1 MLNNTILEN
10 VFFSRPCLST
20 FFIKRKAVTDTTSYS
35 DTILEIVHNFC
46 VIVPAGATKGG
57 DEIVI
62 PPSAANNLAS
72 QATCI
77 DKEVGQTNSVP
88 HANPV
93 PGATDQSSNINPPS
107 SENEQMQDLSLGT
120 VVNLPSPSKDSS
132 NNR

>member
-1 MLNNTILEN
+1 MLIQLLIQKVYLHSFLIIMLNITVLEN
-10 VFFSRPCLST
+10 VHIFF
-20 FFIKRKAVTDTTSYS
+20 
-35 DTILEIVHNFC
+35 
-46 VIVPAGATKGG
+46 VIAPAGATKGG
-57 DEIVI
+57 DDIVI
-62 PPSAANNLAS
+62 LPSPANDLAS

-77 DKEVGQTNSVP
+77 DKEVGRTNSVP

>member
-1 MLNNTILEN
+1 MLLQLLIQKVCLHSFLIIMLNITILEN
-10 VFFSRPCLST
+10 VHS
-20 FFIKRKAVTDTTSYS
+20 
-35 DTILEIVHNFC
+35 FC
-46 VIVPAGATKGG
+46 VIAPAGATRGV

-62 PPSAANNLAS
+62 LPSPANDLAS

-77 DKEVGQTNSVP
+77 DKVVGHTNSVP

-93 PGATDQSSNINPPS
+93 PGARDQSSNINSPS
-107 SENEQMQDLSLGT
+107 SGNEQIQDLSLGT

>member
-1 MLNNTILEN
+1 M
-10 VFFSRPCLST
+10 
-20 FFIKRKAVTDTTSYS
+20 
-35 DTILEIVHNFC
+35 
-46 VIVPAGATKGG
+46 IVPAGATKGG

-62 PPSAANNLAS
+62 LPSAANNLAS

-77 DKEVGQTNSVP
+77 DKVVGRTNSVP

-93 PGATDQSSNINPPS
+93 SGATDQSSNINPPS